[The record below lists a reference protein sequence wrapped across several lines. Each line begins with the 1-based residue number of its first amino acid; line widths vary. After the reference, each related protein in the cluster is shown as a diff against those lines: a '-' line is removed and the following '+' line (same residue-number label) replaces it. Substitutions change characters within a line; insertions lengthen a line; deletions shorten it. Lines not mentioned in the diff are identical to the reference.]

1 MTVEYGSGNVDSKIM
16 ISGYAPASPCLSWR
30 KAANRMGGV
39 ERMIAAYFIFC
50 AASMLCFGALT
61 FLSLLP

>member
-1 MTVEYGSGNVDSKIM
+1 MTTMSGF
-16 ISGYAPASPCLSWR
+16 APAPLFPFWR
-30 KAANRMGGV
+30 GIAKRMGVV
-39 ERMIAAYFIFC
+39 ERMIAAYLVFI

>member
-1 MTVEYGSGNVDSKIM
+1 MITESMTTMSGF
-16 ISGYAPASPCLSWR
+16 APAPLFPFWR
-30 KAANRMGGV
+30 GIAKRMGGV
-39 ERMIAAYFIFC
+39 ERMIAAYLVFI